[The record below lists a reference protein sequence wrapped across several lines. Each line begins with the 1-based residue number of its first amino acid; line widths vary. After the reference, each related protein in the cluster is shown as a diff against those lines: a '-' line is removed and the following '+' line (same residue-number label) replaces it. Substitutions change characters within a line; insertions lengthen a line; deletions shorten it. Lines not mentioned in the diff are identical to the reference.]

1 MGGDKFW
8 PAQLARE
15 EGDVQ
20 TYHGRKLLSNHL
32 WRCSLCEPDVVS
44 FTLISWGMVVAVIQI
59 LVGLGHGSKKVF
71 GNDQL
76 VLRHQLRVNIIMALH
91 QILKSDKQ
99 TIGNQ

>member
-1 MGGDKFW
+1 
-8 PAQLARE
+8 
-15 EGDVQ
+15 
-20 TYHGRKLLSNHL
+20 
-32 WRCSLCEPDVVS
+32 
-44 FTLISWGMVVAVIQI
+44 MVVAVIQI